1 TRVLPVVKKA
11 QGAVQTLYV
20 AIDGKH
26 YPLKLTAEV
35 DHQTGTILL
44 SDYDTPVSTKTPAPG
59 DTADISVL
67 EDRIQGSESSESA

>member
-1 TRVLPVVKKA
+1 M
-11 QGAVQTLYV
+11 

-44 SDYDTPVSTKTPAPG
+44 SNYDTPVSSKTPAPG

-67 EDRIQGSESSESA
+67 EDRIQGSEGSQSA